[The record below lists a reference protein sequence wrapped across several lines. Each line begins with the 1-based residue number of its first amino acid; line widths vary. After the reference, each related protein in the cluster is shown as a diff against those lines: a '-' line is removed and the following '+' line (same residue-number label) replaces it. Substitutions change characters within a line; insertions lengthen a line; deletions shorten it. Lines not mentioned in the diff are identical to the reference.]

1 VTEAI
6 TIEVSESRSAQVG
19 NVPVRRALPT
29 RGRRTVGPWCFVDH
43 MGPTEPSD
51 GSGGGIDVPPHPH
64 IGLQTVTWL
73 FDGTALHRD
82 SLGSEQLI
90 RPGQLN
96 LMTAGAGIVHSEED
110 PDGSGGRIH
119 GMQLWVAL
127 PEGTRWGGSEFEH
140 HRELPQ
146 VDVGQGTCTVLMG
159 SFAGG
164 TSPARTDSDCIGV
177 ELDLTPGTTV
187 LPLDPA
193 YEHAV
198 LVADGSPEI
207 DGTPISP
214 GHLAYLAPRADELV
228 LTSRAPAVALLI
240 GGVPFGEEVAMWWN
254 FVART
259 REELADAY
267 RDWADGA
274 ERFGPVASTLDRAT
288 VGPPPWLHEA

>member
-1 VTEAI
+1 MTEAT

-43 MGPTEPSD
+43 MGPTTPSV
-51 GSGGGIDVPPHPH
+51 GGGIDVPPHPH

-110 PDGSGGRIH
+110 PDGSGDRIH

-127 PEGTRWGGSEFEH
+127 PERTRWGGSAFEH
-140 HRELPQ
+140 HRDLPRI
-146 VDVGQGTCTVLMG
+146 DVGRGTCTVLVG
-159 SFAGG
+159 RFAGDM
-164 TSPARTDSDCIGV
+164 SPARTDSQCMGV
-177 ELDLTPGTTV
+177 ELDLTPGVTV

-198 LVADGSPEI
+198 VVAEGSPEI
-207 DGTPISP
+207 EGTPIGP
-214 GHLAYLAPRADELV
+214 GHLAYLAPGADGLV
-228 LTSRAPAVALLI
+228 LTSRTPTVALLI
-240 GGVPFGEEVAMWWN
+240 GGIPFDEEVVMWWN
-254 FVART
+254 FVARS

-267 RDWADGA
+267 RDWSDGA
-274 ERFGPVASTLDRAT
+274 ERFGPVASTLDRVT
-288 VGPPPWLHEA
+288 VGPPPWLGEA

>member
-1 VTEAI
+1 MTEAT

-43 MGPTEPSD
+43 MGPTTPSV
-51 GSGGGIDVPPHPH
+51 GGGIDVPPHPH

-96 LMTAGAGIVHSEED
+96 LMTAGAGIAHSEED
-110 PDGSGGRIH
+110 PDGSGDRIH

-127 PEGTRWGGSEFEH
+127 PERTRWGGSAFEH
-140 HRELPQ
+140 HDELPR
-146 VDVGQGTCTVLMG
+146 VDVGHGTCTVLVG
-159 SFAGG
+159 SFVGVR
-164 TSPARTDSDCIGV
+164 SPARTDTEHMGV
-177 ELDLTPGTTV
+177 ELDLIPGTTV

-198 LVADGSPEI
+198 VVADGTPGI
-207 DGTPISP
+207 DGTPVGP
-214 GHLAYLAPRADELV
+214 GHLAYVAPGADELV
-228 LTSRAPAVALLI
+228 LTSPTPTLAVLI
-240 GGVPFGEEVAMWWN
+240 GGIPFDEEVVMWWN
-254 FVART
+254 FVARS
-259 REELADAY
+259 RDELVQAY
-267 RDWADGA
+267 RDWSAGT
-274 ERFGPVASTLDRAT
+274 ERFGPVASELDRVT
-288 VGPPPWLHEA
+288 VGPPPWVRGA